1 MTDQNNEPGLEPREQ
16 AWLDATPVGEARTIT
31 HRVGFCEAAYTIDR
45 RLRHS
50 AEATASSGPHTIVVR
65 DLESD
70 GYISMPASH
79 GTDHDGDA
87 ALIGPEE
94 SERLRAGGGTVT
106 PLTLEELLMTG
117 STTPSPDMP
126 ITTLADDA
134 VAGQLPHIKEALF
147 NAWSLRWEALARA
160 RSTPSH
166 GGPAFG

>member
-1 MTDQNNEPGLEPREQ
+1 MTDQSNEPGLEPHEQ
-16 AWLDATPVGEARTIT
+16 AWLDATPIGEARTIT

-45 RLRHS
+45 RVRPS
-50 AEATASSGPHTIVVR
+50 AEETASNGPHTIVVR

-70 GYISMPASH
+70 GYISMPAEH
-79 GTDHDGDA
+79 GA
-87 ALIGPEE
+87 ALDGATAVIGPEE
-94 SERLRAGGGTVT
+94 SERLMAGGGTVT
-106 PLTLEELLMTG
+106 PLTLEQVLMTG
-117 STTPSPDMP
+117 NTTPSPDIP

-160 RSTPSH
+160 RSTPPQ